1 MNPASLATEL
11 RQRQY
16 ALGEVPREL
25 IDALSDDELIDTYI
39 TCACCGEK
47 QVTPWQLRKAIF
59 LADDAESFLAHCA
72 KLSRRHA

>member
-1 MNPASLATEL
+1 MNSATLANDL

-25 IDALSDDELIDTYI
+25 IDALTDAQLIDTYI
-39 TCACCGEK
+39 TCSCCGEK

-59 LADDAESFLAHCA
+59 LARDADSFFDAVGA
-72 KLSRRHA
+72 LSRSHA